1 MPRHL
6 WNTKLPPQIN
16 IYIINKNMEENQN
29 IEPAAQVPEADPA
42 EEVST
47 PSQAAA
53 EQSEEIQQPEVKIHR
68 KNGRNRSG
76 RRGISSVSRQSAS
89 DSCGELENPAEF
101 HEKLSGSNVSGYGD
115 KTGNSP
121 DFHRQKRERRERG
134 DRRRDHQRSENTG
147 EAAGESSPETEDSAA
162 DAGTGEVSALNNSS
176 ERRGPSFESRK
187 FIPRAVE
194 VELSDRR
201 PKMAHIDE
209 INDGVVSYSSEDNK
223 CSISLFDRIRNI
235 IKSIFGKK
243 EDSKRRF
250 TKKGGKK
257 NWKGNRDNGKRSG
270 GYVKNGKPGYGNR
283 RRFNDR
289 RPSGGKPRGGNADK

>member
-1 MPRHL
+1 
-6 WNTKLPPQIN
+6 
-16 IYIINKNMEENQN
+16 
-29 IEPAAQVPEADPA
+29 
-42 EEVST
+42 
-47 PSQAAA
+47 
-53 EQSEEIQQPEVKIHR
+53 
-68 KNGRNRSG
+68 
-76 RRGISSVSRQSAS
+76 
-89 DSCGELENPAEF
+89 
-101 HEKLSGSNVSGYGD
+101 
-115 KTGNSP
+115 
-121 DFHRQKRERRERG
+121 
-134 DRRRDHQRSENTG
+134 
-147 EAAGESSPETEDSAA
+147 
-162 DAGTGEVSALNNSS
+162 
-176 ERRGPSFESRK
+176 
-187 FIPRAVE
+187 
-194 VELSDRR
+194 
-201 PKMAHIDE
+201 MAHIDE